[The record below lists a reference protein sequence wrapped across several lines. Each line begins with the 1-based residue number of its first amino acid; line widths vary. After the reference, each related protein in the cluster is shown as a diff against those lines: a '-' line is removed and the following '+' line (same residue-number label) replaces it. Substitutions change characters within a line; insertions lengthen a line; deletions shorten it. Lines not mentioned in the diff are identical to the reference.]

1 MTAIEEGQI
10 LVSLKEKFHSK
21 LTSWKAWT
29 LSQVGEMVLIKS
41 NLTGVP
47 LFTMEAKKVNKA
59 STMWKCILDHR
70 YLLNKGLY

>member
-1 MTAIEEGQI
+1 MNILQVHSPNISTLDARILTAIEEGQI

-47 LFTMEAKKVNKA
+47 LFTMEGINPQLH
-59 STMWKCILDHR
+59 S
-70 YLLNKGLY
+70 